1 MPSVNDT
8 QMMGDR
14 NQFPTTSWSLVRSS
28 RNVQALDRL
37 IKVYWKPLYFF
48 VRQKGYNNETS
59 KDVVQ
64 SFLTTLMERD
74 AFSKADPE
82 RGKFRS
88 FLLAALTN
96 FLKDCSKAETCLKRG
111 GARPIFSLDFVA
123 GEAEYSVEVARG
135 ETPETVLN
143 KAWARSL
150 WRHALGELKGE
161 PSHLKAFHLYLGDSD
176 YKAICESTG
185 LSESAAK
192 SAIHRMKGQLREI
205 ITGHIR
211 DTVSSEEELEA
222 EVSEFKS
229 LLS

>member
-14 NQFPTTSWSLVRSS
+14 NQFPTTSWNLVQSS
-28 RNVQALDRL
+28 RSVEALDRL
-37 IKVYWKPLYFF
+37 IKIYWKPLYFF

-74 AFSKADPE
+74 AFSKADPG
-82 RGKFRS
+82 RGRFRS
-88 FLLAALTN
+88 FLLSSLNN
-96 FLKDCSKAETCLKRG
+96 FLKDCAKAETALKRG
-111 GARPIFSLDFVA
+111 GARPTLSLDFAA
-123 GEAEYSVEVARG
+123 GETEFTVEVARG
-135 ETPETVLN
+135 ETPEEVLN

-150 WRHALGELKGE
+150 WKHALGELKGE
-161 PSHLKAFHLYLGDSD
+161 PSHLEAFRMYLKDAD
-176 YKAICESTG
+176 YKAICEATG

-192 SAIHRMKGQLREI
+192 SAVHRMKGQLRDL
-205 ITGHIR
+205 ITAHIR
-211 DTVSSEEELEA
+211 ETVSSDEELRT
-222 EVSEFKS
+222 EVSEFRD